1 MRIYRWIAAA
11 GAMLIATVAA
21 AQSFPTKPVR
31 IIVPFSPGGATDIVT
46 RILAQKLTE
55 AWRQTIVVDNR
66 AGAGGNIGAELAAK
80 AAPDGYTLFMP
91 SGSVMT
97 ANQHIYKKIPFNAE
111 KDFTAITNVASGPQL
126 VAVANSVP
134 AKTVADVI
142 AIAKVPGKK

>member
-1 MRIYRWIAAA
+1 MQISKWIAAA
-11 GAMLIATVAA
+11 GAMLVATVAT

-97 ANQHIYKKIPFNAE
+97 ANQHI
-111 KDFTAITNVASGPQL
+111 
-126 VAVANSVP
+126 
-134 AKTVADVI
+134 
-142 AIAKVPGKK
+142 